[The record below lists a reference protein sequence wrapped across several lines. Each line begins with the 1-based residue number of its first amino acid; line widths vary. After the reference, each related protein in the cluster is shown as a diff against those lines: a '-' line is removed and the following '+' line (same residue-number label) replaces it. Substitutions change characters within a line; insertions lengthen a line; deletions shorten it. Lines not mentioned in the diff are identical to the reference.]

1 MSWLPH
7 RLPPLNHLGTRNL
20 VKVESEVKVLVAFA
34 LIYPLLLVP
43 VVLAAPAVPGS
54 LIAGVTTPALS
65 PVYLVVGKILLLGL
79 PTVVLAARLGHIGR
93 QLGLRRIN
101 TTWRWLSPVVPM
113 ALVLVALGVVWPYLL
128 VLPLAVV
135 AIAFPEES
143 FYRILVQ
150 TRLELLFGTRSGIA
164 VASLLFGLMQVP
176 IRFAFLA
183 STMAPNPLKAL
194 LLSIATALGS
204 QVVLGVLYGYVWMRY
219 RNAWVNFAGRSAVE
233 TVTLA
238 ALILP

>member
-1 MSWLPH
+1 
-7 RLPPLNHLGTRNL
+7 
-20 VKVESEVKVLVAFA
+20 
-34 LIYPLLLVP
+34 
-43 VVLAAPAVPGS
+43 
-54 LIAGVTTPALS
+54 
-65 PVYLVVGKILLLGL
+65 
-79 PTVVLAARLGHIGR
+79 
-93 QLGLRRIN
+93 
-101 TTWRWLSPVVPM
+101 
-113 ALVLVALGVVWPYLL
+113 
-128 VLPLAVV
+128 VV